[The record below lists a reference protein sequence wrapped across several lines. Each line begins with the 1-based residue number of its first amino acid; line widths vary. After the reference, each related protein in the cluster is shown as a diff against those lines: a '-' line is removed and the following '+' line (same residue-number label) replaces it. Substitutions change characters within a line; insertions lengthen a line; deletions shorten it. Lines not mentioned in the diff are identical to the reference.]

1 MNYFDYR
8 RYFEDIITLLESI
21 SDSLSFI
28 QDNGRYILYS
38 IILILFIFS
47 GFNLLKKRWLDL

>member
-21 SDSLSFI
+21 SDTLSFI

-38 IILILFIFS
+38 ILFAFFVLFGINLI
-47 GFNLLKKRWLDL
+47 KKRWLDL

>member
-21 SDSLSFI
+21 SDTLSFI